1 MFPKNKYKL
10 KSLFTAQDYWHY
22 WQKQNSK
29 KIPIVP
35 PNIIISYQKDI
46 LSAVEKENKGQ
57 YSKEL
62 GTTLYFL
69 KGTKKQIGLVGG
81 FGVGGAAVAV
91 LMEELIT
98 LGAKQFLAIG
108 YAGSLQTNLAI
119 GDFVL
124 CSKAVRGEGISR
136 HYLPEREHSYPN
148 KELNHAII
156 LTAKRLDIPLA
167 VGSTWTTD
175 VIYRETKPEIKYY
188 QEAGT
193 ATIDMEAAT
202 IFAVAKYHH
211 IRASAIFT
219 ISDYCGLDKWEPHFS
234 QTSEPLNK
242 LLLLAKKSL
251 LQFGNN
257 FTN

>member
-1 MFPKNKYKL
+1 MFPRNKYKL
-10 KSLFTAQDYWHY
+10 KSLFTAQDYWQY

-46 LSAVEKENKGQ
+46 LLTVSKGNKGQ

-91 LMEELIT
+91 LMEELIA
-98 LGAKQFLAIG
+98 LGAKQFLSIG
-108 YAGSLQTNLAI
+108 YAGSLQNKLAI

-124 CSKAVRGEGISR
+124 CSKAIRGEGISR
-136 HYLPEREHSYPN
+136 HYLPESEYSYPN
-148 KELNHAII
+148 KELNNAII
-156 LTAKRLDIPLA
+156 STAKDLDIPLA
-167 VGSTWTTD
+167 IGSTWTTD

-188 QEAGT
+188 QNIG
-193 ATIDMEAAT
+193 ATTVDMEAAT

-211 IRASAIFT
+211 VKASVIFT
-219 ISDYCGLDKWEPHFS
+219 VSDYCGLEKWEPHFS
-234 QTSEPLNK
+234 QTPKPLSK
-242 LLLLAKKSL
+242 LLLLAKQSL
-251 LQFGNN
+251 MQSK
-257 FTN
+257 

>member
-1 MFPKNKYKL
+1 MFSKDKYKL

-22 WQKQNSK
+22 WQKDNST

-35 PNIIISYQKDI
+35 PNIIISYQKDV
-46 LSAVEKENKGQ
+46 SAFVEKTSKGQ

-62 GTTLYFL
+62 GTTLHFV
-69 KGTKKQIGLVGG
+69 KGTNKQVGLVGG

-91 LMEELIT
+91 LMEELIA
-98 LGAKQFLAIG
+98 LGVKQFLAIG
-108 YAGSLQTNLAI
+108 YVGSLQTKLAI

-124 CSKAVRGEGISR
+124 CSKAARGEGISR
-136 HYLPEREHSYPN
+136 HYLPNGEYSYPN

-156 LTAKRLDIPLA
+156 LAAKDLEIPLK

-188 QEAGT
+188 QNAEA
-193 ATIDMEAAT
+193 ATVDMEAAT

-211 IRASAIFT
+211 INASAIFT

-234 QTSEPLNK
+234 QTTEPLNK
-242 LLLLAKKSL
+242 LLLLAKEGLSKE
-251 LQFGNN
+251 
-257 FTN
+257 